1 MLAKKA
7 ADKAK
12 KEFEDRFGILRENLR
27 KFFNI

>member
-12 KEFEDRFGILRENLR
+12 KEFEDRLGNNVTEDLDQNF
-27 KFFNI
+27 

>member
-12 KEFEDRFGILRENLR
+12 KEFEDRFENS
-27 KFFNI
+27 KDQSNFIEC